1 MEIKLPH
8 MPFKFNTPDGQ
19 MEITVRSGSV
29 KGKAEARDLFAAAAT
44 FIQHGPK
51 ALERIQIT
59 PNVKSHGEVM
69 KTLLTGFMINP
80 EAHDNQSLD
89 YRILSALCKAKGV
102 EELDN

>member
-29 KGKAEARDLFAAAAT
+29 KGKAEARDLYAAAAT

-51 ALERIQIT
+51 ALERIQLT
-59 PNVKSHGEVM
+59 PNVASHGETM
-69 KTLLTGFMINP
+69 KSLLNGFVVNP
-80 EAHDNQSLD
+80 DKHDKLSLEF
-89 YRILSALCKAKGV
+89 RILSALCKAKGV
-102 EELDN
+102 QELDN

>member
-1 MEIKLPH
+1 
-8 MPFKFNTPDGQ
+8 
-19 MEITVRSGSV
+19 MEITVRSGAA
-29 KGKAEARDLFAAAAT
+29 KGKAEVRDLYAAAAT
-44 FIQHGPK
+44 FIHHGPK

-69 KTLLTGFMINP
+69 KTLLTGFVVTP
-80 EAHDNQSLD
+80 EKHDALSLE